1 MTETPLYFRQLLAG
15 RDFAEGRPLAADM
28 LNFVYLIGDTRTRE
42 CVVVDPAWDIQGIL
56 DRIAEDDMKLTGVL
70 ATHYHPDH
78 IGGDLLGMAEVEG
91 LRELLSHH
99 PVPVH
104 CQADEAPWIQRSIGL
119 SSTDLTSHESGDE
132 LLVGEVPVRLIHTPG
147 HTPGS
152 QCFLVGNRLVAGDT
166 LFLQGCGRTDLPG
179 GDPTEMYRSLHQR
192 LAKLPD
198 DTLLFPGHR
207 YSPADS
213 ARLGDT
219 RKSNQVFRV
228 QSLEDWLRFMG

>member
-1 MTETPLYFRQLLAG
+1 
-15 RDFAEGRPLAADM
+15 M
-28 LNFVYLIGDTRTRE
+28 LHIVIAFIR
-42 CVVVDPAWDIQGIL
+42 IQN
-56 DRIAEDDMKLTGVL
+56 
-70 ATHYHPDH
+70 
-78 IGGDLLGMAEVEG
+78 
-91 LRELLSHH
+91 
-99 PVPVH
+99 VH
-104 CQADEAPWIQRSIGL
+104 
-119 SSTDLTSHESGDE
+119 DE
-132 LLVGEVPVRLIHTPG
+132 LLVGDVPVRLIHTPG

-179 GDPTEMYRSLHQR
+179 GDPAEMYRSLHQR

-213 ARLGDT
+213 ALLGDT
-219 RKSNQVFRV
+219 RKTNQVFRV